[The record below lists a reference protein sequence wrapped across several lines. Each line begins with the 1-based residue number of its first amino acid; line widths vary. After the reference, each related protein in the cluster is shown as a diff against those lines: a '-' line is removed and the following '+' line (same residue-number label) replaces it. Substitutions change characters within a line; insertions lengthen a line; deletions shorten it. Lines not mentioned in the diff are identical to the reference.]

1 MILIVESGS
10 TKTDWIALDN
20 QGNKVFSTQTL
31 GLNPQS
37 MSNEILN
44 ERIKNNY
51 DIYKNRENVAKIFF
65 YGAGLGVKSTK
76 ERILKVF
83 KLIFINSEFDIKEDT
98 YAAVYSV
105 SDLGKPSIVNIIG
118 TGSNCTYFDGKEIF
132 QKVHS
137 LGYVLM
143 DYASGNYYG
152 KYLIRAYYF
161 NKMPK
166 RLREEFTEKFDLSA
180 NTIKENL
187 YRKENPN
194 TYLAS
199 FAKFIINNK
208 SDSYFKD
215 IIEKGLRRFIDYQI
229 MQYDN
234 YKSVDIH
241 YVGSIAYHLK
251 EEITKV
257 GNEYGLKTSKFVKK
271 PIEGLVNY
279 HKNLL
284 ISD

>member
-51 DIYKNRENVAKIFF
+51 DIYKNRENVDKIFF

-105 SDLGKPSIVNIIG
+105 SDPGKPSIVNIIG

-137 LGYVLM
+137 LGYVVM

-166 RLREEFTEKFDLSA
+166 RLREEFTKKFDLSA

-241 YVGSIAYHLK
+241 YVGSIAYCLK

-257 GNEYGLKTSKFVKK
+257 GNEYGLKTSKFVRK
-271 PIEGLVNY
+271 PIVGLVNY

-284 ISD
+284 IND

>member
-1 MILIVESGS
+1 MILIVDSGS
-10 TKTDWIALDN
+10 TKTDWIAIDN
-20 QGNKVFSTQTL
+20 QGNKVFETQTR
-31 GLNPQS
+31 GLNPT
-37 MSNEILN
+37 MLSNEILN
-44 ERIKNNY
+44 ERIRNNF
-51 DIYKNRENVAKIFF
+51 DIYNNRDKVEKIYF
-65 YGAGLGVKSTK
+65 YSAGLGVDSTK
-76 ERILKVF
+76 QRILKVF
-83 KLIFINSEFDIKEDT
+83 KTIFKNSDYDVKEDT

-105 SDLGKPSIVNIIG
+105 VDKEVPAIVNIIG
-118 TGSNCTYFDGKEIF
+118 TGSNCTYFDGNEIS
-132 QKVHS
+132 QKVNS

-161 NKMPK
+161 NKMPEK
-166 RLREEFTEKFDLSA
+166 LREEFNKKFDLSA

-199 FAKFIINNK
+199 FAKFIIDNK

-215 IIEKGLRRFIDYQI
+215 IIEKGLRRFIEYQI
-229 MQYDN
+229 MQFDN

-241 YVGSIAYHLK
+241 YVGSIGYYLK
-251 EEITKV
+251 EDIIKV
-257 GNEYGLKTSKFVKK
+257 GKEYGLKTSKFVKK

-279 HKNLL
+279 HKKLL
-284 ISD
+284 INN

>member
-51 DIYKNRENVAKIFF
+51 DIYKNRENVDKIFF

-215 IIEKGLRRFIDYQI
+215 IIEKGIRRFIDYQI

-241 YVGSIAYHLK
+241 YVGSIAYCLK

-271 PIEGLVNY
+271 PIVGLVNY

>member
-51 DIYKNRENVAKIFF
+51 DIYKNRENVDKIFF

-166 RLREEFTEKFDLSA
+166 RLREEFTKKFDLSA

-241 YVGSIAYHLK
+241 YVGSIAYCLK

-271 PIEGLVNY
+271 PIVGLVNY

>member
-10 TKTDWIALDN
+10 TKTDWLALDN
-20 QGNKVFSTQTL
+20 QGNEVFSTQTL
-31 GLNPQS
+31 GLNPQ
-37 MSNEILN
+37 MLSNEILN
-44 ERIKNNY
+44 ERIKNNF
-51 DIYKNRENVAKIFF
+51 DIYNNRENVRKIYF
-65 YGAGLGVKSTK
+65 YSAGLGVKSTK

-83 KLIFINSEFDIKEDT
+83 KSIFKNSDYDVKEDT

-105 SDLGKPSIVNIIG
+105 VDKGVPAIVNILG
-118 TGSNCTYFDGKEIF
+118 TGSNCSYFDGKEIS

-143 DYASGNYYG
+143 DYASGSYYG

-166 RLREEFTEKFDLSA
+166 KLREEFAEKFDLSA
-180 NTIKENL
+180 NTIKEKL

-199 FAKFIINNK
+199 FAKFIIDNK
-208 SDSYFKD
+208 DDSYFNNV
-215 IIEKGLRRFIDYQI
+215 IEKGLRRFIDYQI

-241 YVGSIAYHLK
+241 YVGSIAYYLK

-271 PIEGLVNY
+271 PIKGLVNY

>member
-1 MILIVESGS
+1 MILIVDSGS
-10 TKTDWIALDN
+10 TKTDWIAIDN
-20 QGNKVFSTQTL
+20 QGNEVFETQTR
-31 GLNPQS
+31 GLNPT
-37 MSNEILN
+37 MLSNEILN
-44 ERIKNNY
+44 ERIRNNF
-51 DIYKNRENVAKIFF
+51 DIYNNRDKVEKIYF
-65 YGAGLGVKSTK
+65 YSAGLGVDSTK
-76 ERILKVF
+76 QRILKVF
-83 KLIFINSEFDIKEDT
+83 KTIFKNSDYDVKEDT
-98 YAAVYSV
+98 YAAIYSV
-105 SDLGKPSIVNIIG
+105 VDKGVPAIVNIIG
-118 TGSNCTYFDGKEIF
+118 TGSNCTYFDGNEIS
-132 QKVHS
+132 QKVNS

-161 NKMPK
+161 NKMPEK
-166 RLREEFTEKFDLSA
+166 LREEFNKKFDLSA

-199 FAKFIINNK
+199 FAKFIIDNK

-215 IIEKGLRRFIDYQI
+215 IIEKGLRRFIEYQI
-229 MQYDN
+229 MQFDN

-241 YVGSIAYHLK
+241 YVGSIGYYLK
-251 EEITKV
+251 EDIIKV
-257 GNEYGLKTSKFVKK
+257 GKEYGLKTSKFVKK

-284 ISD
+284 INN

>member
-20 QGNKVFSTQTL
+20 QGNTVFSTQTL

-51 DIYKNRENVAKIFF
+51 DIYKNRENVDKIFF

-137 LGYVLM
+137 LGYVVM

-166 RLREEFTEKFDLSA
+166 RLREEFSKKFDLSA

-241 YVGSIAYHLK
+241 YVGSIAYCLK

-257 GNEYGLKTSKFVKK
+257 GNEYGLKTSKFVRK
-271 PIEGLVNY
+271 PIVGLVNY

>member
-1 MILIVESGS
+1 MILIVDSGS

-20 QGNKVFSTQTL
+20 QGNEVFSTKTL
-31 GLNPQS
+31 GLNPQ
-37 MSNEILN
+37 MLSNEILN
-44 ERIKNNY
+44 ERIKNNFDLY
-51 DIYKNRENVAKIFF
+51 NNRENVRKIYF
-65 YGAGLGVKSTK
+65 YSAGLGVKSTK

-83 KLIFINSEFDIKEDT
+83 KSIFKNSDYDVNEDT

-105 SDLGKPSIVNIIG
+105 VDKGVPAIVNILG
-118 TGSNCTYFDGKEIF
+118 TGSNCTYFDGKEIS

-166 RLREEFTEKFDLSA
+166 KLREEFAEKFDLSP
-180 NTIKENL
+180 NTIKEKL

-199 FAKFIINNK
+199 FAKFIIDNK

-241 YVGSIAYHLK
+241 YVGSIAYCLK

-284 ISD
+284 ISS

>member
-1 MILIVESGS
+1 MILIVDSGS
-10 TKTDWIALDN
+10 TKTDWIAIDSL
-20 QGNKVFSTQTL
+20 GNEIFSTKTL
-31 GLNPQS
+31 GLNPT
-37 MSNEILN
+37 MLSNEILN
-44 ERIKNNY
+44 ERIKNNF
-51 DIYKNRENVAKIFF
+51 DIYNNRDKVEKIYF
-65 YGAGLGVKSTK
+65 YSAGLSVDSTK
-76 ERILKVF
+76 QRILKVF
-83 KLIFINSEFDIKEDT
+83 KSIFKNSEYDVKEDT

-105 SDLGKPSIVNIIG
+105 VDNGVPAIVNILG
-118 TGSNCTYFDGKEIF
+118 TGSNCTYFDGNDIF
-132 QKVHS
+132 QKVNS

-166 RLREEFTEKFDLSA
+166 KLREEFNNKFDLSA

-199 FAKFIINNK
+199 FAKFIIDNK

-215 IIEKGLRRFIDYQI
+215 IIEKGLRRFVEYQI
-229 MQYDN
+229 MQFDN

-241 YVGSIAYHLK
+241 YVGSIGHYLK
-251 EEITKV
+251 DDIIRV
-257 GNEYGLKTSKFVKK
+257 GKEYGLNTSKFVKK
-271 PIEGLVNY
+271 PIEGLVEY
-279 HKNLL
+279 HKSLL
-284 ISD
+284 TIN

>member
-10 TKTDWIALDN
+10 TKTDWLALDN

-31 GLNPQS
+31 GLNPQ
-37 MSNEILN
+37 MLSNEILN
-44 ERIKNNY
+44 ERIKNNF
-51 DIYKNRENVAKIFF
+51 DIYHNRDNVRKIYF
-65 YGAGLGVKSTK
+65 YSAGLGVNSTK

-83 KLIFINSEFDIKEDT
+83 KSIFKNSDYDVKEDT

-105 SDLGKPSIVNIIG
+105 VDKGVPAIVNILG
-118 TGSNCTYFDGKEIF
+118 TGSNCSYFDGKEIS

-143 DYASGNYYG
+143 DYASGSYYG

-166 RLREEFTEKFDLSA
+166 KLREEFAEKFDLSA

-199 FAKFIINNK
+199 FAKFIIDNK
-208 SDSYFKD
+208 DDSYFND
-215 IIEKGLRRFIDYQI
+215 VIEKGLRRFIDYQI

-241 YVGSIAYHLK
+241 YVGSIAYYLK

-271 PIEGLVNY
+271 PINGLVNY

>member
-1 MILIVESGS
+1 MILIVDSGS
-10 TKTDWIALDN
+10 TKTDWIAIDN
-20 QGNKVFSTQTL
+20 QGNEIFETQTR
-31 GLNPQS
+31 GLNPT
-37 MSNEILN
+37 MLSNEILN
-44 ERIKNNY
+44 ERIRNNF
-51 DIYKNRENVAKIFF
+51 DIYNNRDKVEKIYF
-65 YGAGLGVKSTK
+65 YSAGLGVDSTK
-76 ERILKVF
+76 QRILKVF
-83 KLIFINSEFDIKEDT
+83 KTIFKNSDYDVKEDT

-105 SDLGKPSIVNIIG
+105 VDKGVPAIVNIIG
-118 TGSNCTYFDGKEIF
+118 TGSNCTYFDGNEIS
-132 QKVHS
+132 QKVNS

-166 RLREEFTEKFDLSA
+166 KLREEFAEKFDLSA

-199 FAKFIINNK
+199 FAKFIIDNK
-208 SDSYFKD
+208 TDSYFKD
-215 IIEKGLRRFIDYQI
+215 IIEKGLRRFIEYQI
-229 MQYDN
+229 MQFDN

-241 YVGSIAYHLK
+241 YVGSIGYYLK
-251 EEITKV
+251 EDIIKV
-257 GNEYGLKTSKFVKK
+257 GKEYGLKTSKFVKK

-279 HKNLL
+279 HKNFL
-284 ISD
+284 INN

>member
-10 TKTDWIALDN
+10 TKTDWLALDN
-20 QGNKVFSTQTL
+20 QGNEVFSTQTL
-31 GLNPQS
+31 GLNPQ
-37 MSNEILN
+37 MLSNEILN
-44 ERIKNNY
+44 ERIKNNF
-51 DIYKNRENVAKIFF
+51 DIYNNRDNVRKIYF
-65 YGAGLGVKSTK
+65 YSAGLGVKSTK

-83 KLIFINSEFDIKEDT
+83 KSIFKNSDYDVKEDT

-105 SDLGKPSIVNIIG
+105 VDKGVPAIVNILG
-118 TGSNCTYFDGKEIF
+118 TGSNCSYFDGKEIS

-143 DYASGNYYG
+143 DYASGSYYG

-166 RLREEFTEKFDLSA
+166 KLREEFAEKFDLSA
-180 NTIKENL
+180 NTIKEKL

-199 FAKFIINNK
+199 FAKFIIDNK
-208 SDSYFKD
+208 DDSYFNNV
-215 IIEKGLRRFIDYQI
+215 IEKGLRRFIDYQI

-241 YVGSIAYHLK
+241 YVGSIAYYLK

-271 PIEGLVNY
+271 PIKGLVNY

>member
-51 DIYKNRENVAKIFF
+51 DIYKNRENVDKIFF

-166 RLREEFTEKFDLSA
+166 RLREEFNEKFDLSA

-241 YVGSIAYHLK
+241 YVGSIAYCLK

-257 GNEYGLKTSKFVKK
+257 GNEYGLKTSKFVRK

-284 ISD
+284 IND

>member
-51 DIYKNRENVAKIFF
+51 DIYKNRENVDKIFF

-137 LGYVLM
+137 LGYVVM

-166 RLREEFTEKFDLSA
+166 RLREEFTKKFDLSA

-241 YVGSIAYHLK
+241 YVGSIAYCLK

-271 PIEGLVNY
+271 PIVGLVNY

>member
-1 MILIVESGS
+1 MILIVDSGS

-20 QGNKVFSTQTL
+20 QGNEVFSTKTL
-31 GLNPQS
+31 GLNPQ
-37 MSNEILN
+37 MLSNEILN
-44 ERIKNNY
+44 ERIKNNF
-51 DIYKNRENVAKIFF
+51 DIYNNRENVRKIYF
-65 YGAGLGVKSTK
+65 YSAGLGVKSTK

-83 KLIFINSEFDIKEDT
+83 KSIFKNSDYVVNEDT

-105 SDLGKPSIVNIIG
+105 VDKGVPAIVNILG
-118 TGSNCTYFDGKEIF
+118 TGSNCTYFDGKEIS

-166 RLREEFTEKFDLSA
+166 KLREEFAEKFDLSP
-180 NTIKENL
+180 NTIKEKL

-199 FAKFIINNK
+199 FAKFIIDNK
-208 SDSYFKD
+208 SDSYFND
-215 IIEKGLRRFIDYQI
+215 IIERGLRRFIDYQI

-241 YVGSIAYHLK
+241 YVGSIAYCLK
-251 EEITKV
+251 EELTKV
-257 GNEYGLKTSKFVKK
+257 GNEYGLNTSKFVKK

-284 ISD
+284 ISS

>member
-1 MILIVESGS
+1 MILIVDSGS
-10 TKTDWIALDN
+10 TKTDWIAIDN
-20 QGNKVFSTQTL
+20 LANNLLSTQTL
-31 GLNPQS
+31 GLNPTMLS
-37 MSNEILN
+37 SEILK
-44 ERIKNNY
+44 ERIKNNFELY
-51 DIYKNRENVAKIFF
+51 NNRDKVEKIYF
-65 YGAGLGVKSTK
+65 YSAGLGVDSTK
-76 ERILKVF
+76 QRIIKVF
-83 KLIFINSEFDIKEDT
+83 KSIFKNSNYYVKEDT

-105 SDLGKPSIVNIIG
+105 VDEGVPAIVNILG
-118 TGSNCTYFDGKEIF
+118 TGSNCTYYDGNDIF
-132 QKVHS
+132 QKVNS
-137 LGYVLM
+137 LGFILM

-166 RLREEFTEKFDLSA
+166 KLREEFNEKFDLSA

-199 FAKFIINNK
+199 FAKFIIDNK

-215 IIEKGLRRFIDYQI
+215 IIEKGLRRFIEYQI
-229 MQYDN
+229 MQFDN

-241 YVGSIAYHLK
+241 YVGSIGHYLK

-257 GNEYGLKTSKFVKK
+257 GKEYDLKTSKFVKK
-271 PIEGLVNY
+271 PIEGLVDY
-279 HKNLL
+279 HKRLL
-284 ISD
+284 INN

>member
-1 MILIVESGS
+1 MILIVDSGS
-10 TKTDWIALDN
+10 TKTDWIAIDN
-20 QGNKVFSTQTL
+20 QGNEVFETQTR
-31 GLNPQS
+31 GLNPT
-37 MSNEILN
+37 MLSNEILN
-44 ERIKNNY
+44 ERIRNNF
-51 DIYKNRENVAKIFF
+51 DIYNNRDKVEKIYF
-65 YGAGLGVKSTK
+65 YSAGLGVDSTK
-76 ERILKVF
+76 QRILKVF
-83 KLIFINSEFDIKEDT
+83 KTIFKNSDYDVKEDT

-105 SDLGKPSIVNIIG
+105 VDKEVPAIVNIIG
-118 TGSNCTYFDGKEIF
+118 TGSNCTYFDGNEIS
-132 QKVHS
+132 QKVNS

-161 NKMPK
+161 NKMPEK
-166 RLREEFTEKFDLSA
+166 LREEFNKKFDLSA

-199 FAKFIINNK
+199 FAKFIIDNK
-208 SDSYFKD
+208 TDSYFKD
-215 IIEKGLRRFIDYQI
+215 IIEKGLRRFIEYQI
-229 MQYDN
+229 MQFDN

-241 YVGSIAYHLK
+241 YVGSIGYYLK
-251 EEITKV
+251 EDIIKV
-257 GNEYGLKTSKFVKK
+257 GKEYGLKTSKFVKK

-284 ISD
+284 INN

>member
-51 DIYKNRENVAKIFF
+51 DIYKNRENVDKIFF

-137 LGYVLM
+137 LGYVVM

-241 YVGSIAYHLK
+241 YVGSIAYCLK

-257 GNEYGLKTSKFVKK
+257 GNEYGLKTSKFVRK

-284 ISD
+284 IND

>member
-51 DIYKNRENVAKIFF
+51 DIYKNRENVDKIFF

-137 LGYVLM
+137 LGYVVM

-215 IIEKGLRRFIDYQI
+215 IIEKGIRRFIDYQI

-241 YVGSIAYHLK
+241 YVGSIAYCLK

-257 GNEYGLKTSKFVKK
+257 GNEYGLKTSKFVRK

-284 ISD
+284 IND

>member
-10 TKTDWIALDN
+10 TKTDWLALDN
-20 QGNKVFSTQTL
+20 QGNEVFSTQTL
-31 GLNPQS
+31 GLNPQ
-37 MSNEILN
+37 MLSNEILN
-44 ERIKNNY
+44 ERIKNNF
-51 DIYKNRENVAKIFF
+51 DIYNNRDNVRKIYF
-65 YGAGLGVKSTK
+65 YSAGLGVNSTK

-83 KLIFINSEFDIKEDT
+83 KSIFKNSDYDVKEDT

-105 SDLGKPSIVNIIG
+105 VDKGVPAIVNILG
-118 TGSNCTYFDGKEIF
+118 TGSNCSYFDGKEIS

-166 RLREEFTEKFDLSA
+166 KLREEFTEKFDLSP

-199 FAKFIINNK
+199 FAKFIIDNK
-208 SDSYFKD
+208 DDSYFNNV
-215 IIEKGLRRFIDYQI
+215 IEKGLRRFIDYQI

-241 YVGSIAYHLK
+241 YVGSIAYYLK

-271 PIEGLVNY
+271 PIKGLVNY

>member
-1 MILIVESGS
+1 MILIVDSGS
-10 TKTDWIALDN
+10 TKTDWIAIDN
-20 QGNKVFSTQTL
+20 QGNKVFETQTR
-31 GLNPQS
+31 GLNPT
-37 MSNEILN
+37 MLSNEILN
-44 ERIKNNY
+44 ERIRNNF
-51 DIYKNRENVAKIFF
+51 DIYNNRDKVEKIYF
-65 YGAGLGVKSTK
+65 YSAGLGVDSTK
-76 ERILKVF
+76 QRILKVF
-83 KLIFINSEFDIKEDT
+83 KTIFKNSDYDVKEDT

-105 SDLGKPSIVNIIG
+105 VDKGVPAIVNIIG
-118 TGSNCTYFDGKEIF
+118 TGSNCTYFDGNEIS
-132 QKVHS
+132 QKVNS

-161 NKMPK
+161 NKMPEK
-166 RLREEFTEKFDLSA
+166 LREEFNKKFDLSA

-199 FAKFIINNK
+199 FAKFIIDNK

-215 IIEKGLRRFIDYQI
+215 IIEKGLRRFIEYQI
-229 MQYDN
+229 MQFDN

-241 YVGSIAYHLK
+241 YVGSIGYYLK
-251 EEITKV
+251 EDIIKV
-257 GNEYGLKTSKFVKK
+257 GKEYGLKTSKFVKK

-284 ISD
+284 INN

>member
-10 TKTDWIALDN
+10 TKTDWLALDN
-20 QGNKVFSTQTL
+20 QGNEVFSTQTL
-31 GLNPQS
+31 GLNPQ
-37 MSNEILN
+37 MLSNEILN
-44 ERIKNNY
+44 ERIKNNF
-51 DIYKNRENVAKIFF
+51 DIYNNRDNVRKIYF
-65 YGAGLGVKSTK
+65 YSAGLGVKSTK

-83 KLIFINSEFDIKEDT
+83 KSIFKNSDYDVKEDT

-105 SDLGKPSIVNIIG
+105 VDKGVPAIVNILG
-118 TGSNCTYFDGKEIF
+118 TGSNCSYFDGKEIS

-143 DYASGNYYG
+143 DYASGSYYG

-166 RLREEFTEKFDLSA
+166 KLREEFAEKFDLSA
-180 NTIKENL
+180 NTIKEKL

-199 FAKFIINNK
+199 FAKFIIDNK
-208 SDSYFKD
+208 DDSYFNNV
-215 IIEKGLRRFIDYQI
+215 IEKGLRRFIDYQI

-241 YVGSIAYHLK
+241 YVGSIAYYLK

-271 PIEGLVNY
+271 PIEGLVKY

>member
-1 MILIVESGS
+1 MILIVDSGS
-10 TKTDWIALDN
+10 TKTDWIAIDN
-20 QGNKVFSTQTL
+20 QGNEVFETQTR
-31 GLNPQS
+31 GLNPT
-37 MSNEILN
+37 MLSNEILN
-44 ERIKNNY
+44 ERIRNNF
-51 DIYKNRENVAKIFF
+51 DIYNNRDKVEKIYF
-65 YGAGLGVKSTK
+65 YSAGLGVDSTK
-76 ERILKVF
+76 QRILKVF
-83 KLIFINSEFDIKEDT
+83 KTIFKNSDYDVKEDT

-105 SDLGKPSIVNIIG
+105 VDKGVPAIVNIIG
-118 TGSNCTYFDGKEIF
+118 TGSNCTYFDGNEIS
-132 QKVHS
+132 QKVNS

-161 NKMPK
+161 NKMPEK
-166 RLREEFTEKFDLSA
+166 LREEFNKKFDLSA

-199 FAKFIINNK
+199 FAKFIIDNK

-215 IIEKGLRRFIDYQI
+215 IIEKGLRRFIEYQI
-229 MQYDN
+229 MQFDN

-241 YVGSIAYHLK
+241 YVGSIGYYLK
-251 EEITKV
+251 EDIIKV
-257 GNEYGLKTSKFVKK
+257 GKEYGLKTSKFVKK

-284 ISD
+284 INN

>member
-51 DIYKNRENVAKIFF
+51 DIYKNRENVDKIFF

-137 LGYVLM
+137 LGYVVM

-215 IIEKGLRRFIDYQI
+215 IIEKGIRRFIDYQI

-241 YVGSIAYHLK
+241 YVGSIAYCLK

-271 PIEGLVNY
+271 PIVGLVNY

>member
-51 DIYKNRENVAKIFF
+51 DIYKNRENVDKIFF

-215 IIEKGLRRFIDYQI
+215 IIEKGIRRFIDYQI

-241 YVGSIAYHLK
+241 YVGSIAYCLK

-284 ISD
+284 IND

>member
-1 MILIVESGS
+1 MILIVDSGS
-10 TKTDWIALDN
+10 TKTDWIAIDN
-20 QGNKVFSTQTL
+20 LGNEVFATQTL
-31 GLNPQS
+31 GLNPT
-37 MSNEILN
+37 MLSNEILN
-44 ERIKNNY
+44 ERIRNNF
-51 DIYKNRENVAKIFF
+51 DIYNNRDKVEKIYF
-65 YGAGLGVKSTK
+65 YSAGLGVDSTK
-76 ERILKVF
+76 QRILKVF
-83 KLIFINSEFDIKEDT
+83 KSIFKNSNFDVKEDT

-105 SDLGKPSIVNIIG
+105 VDNGVPAIVNILG
-118 TGSNCTYFDGKEIF
+118 TGSNCTYFDGNDIL
-132 QKVHS
+132 QKVNS

-166 RLREEFTEKFDLSA
+166 NLREEFNEKFDLSA

-199 FAKFIINNK
+199 FAKFIIDNK
-208 SDSYFKD
+208 SDDYFKG
-215 IIEKGLRRFIDYQI
+215 IIEKGLRRFIEYQI
-229 MQYDN
+229 MQFDN

-241 YVGSIAYHLK
+241 YVGSIGHYLK
-251 EEITKV
+251 EDIIRV
-257 GNEYGLKTSKFVKK
+257 GEEYGLKTSKFVKK

-279 HKNLL
+279 HKKLL
-284 ISD
+284 INS